1 VEHPGRVYLGLG
13 SNLGDRGGN
22 LHDAIEAL
30 RREPG
35 FVYLNR
41 ASIYRTPALG
51 PNAGD
56 EFQNTVVAGLWSGSP
71 DSLLDLCHRIED
83 RGGRDRPYRWAP
95 RTLDIDILFWDGV
108 EVNTPRLRIP
118 HPDLCQRAFALVPL
132 LELAPNLF
140 GADGCALGAS
150 LTGELLDQGIEAA
163 STEACR
169 V

>member
-1 VEHPGRVYLGLG
+1 VIHPGRVYLGLG
-13 SNLGDRGGN
+13 SNLGDREGN

-41 ASIYRTPALG
+41 ASIYRTSALG

-56 EFQNTVVAGLWSGSP
+56 EFRNTVVAGLWSGSP
-71 DSLLDLCHRIED
+71 ESLLDLCHRIEA
-83 RGGRDRPYRWAP
+83 RCGRDRPYRWAP

-108 EVNTPRLRIP
+108 EMSTPCLRIP

-132 LELAPNLF
+132 LELAPDLF
-140 GADGCALGAS
+140 GSDGCSLDAS
-150 LTGELLDQGIEAA
+150 LTGKLLGQGIEAV
-163 STEACR
+163 STGACR